1 MALIKC
7 GECGKEIS
15 DKAPA
20 CPGCGNPINGGGQ
33 IKEKVIVIEQTS
45 KIWKAYQLIFGIT
58 FLVGLFM
65 AFSHAGSKIP
75 ADIEALEL
83 GNFFVG
89 LGIIGWVFGSLG
101 AWWNHR

>member
-20 CPGCGNPINGGGQ
+20 CPGCGNPIHGGGQ
-33 IKEKVIVIEQTS
+33 TKEKVVVIEQTS
-45 KIWKAYQLIFGIT
+45 KTWKALQLIFG
-58 FLVGLFM
+58 FMFWAGLFM
-65 AFSHAGSKIP
+65 VLSHAGGVY
-75 ADIEALEL
+75 ADDLEAKRV
-83 GNFFVG
+83 GNIFVG
-89 LGIIGWVFGSLG
+89 LGMIGWIVGSLG